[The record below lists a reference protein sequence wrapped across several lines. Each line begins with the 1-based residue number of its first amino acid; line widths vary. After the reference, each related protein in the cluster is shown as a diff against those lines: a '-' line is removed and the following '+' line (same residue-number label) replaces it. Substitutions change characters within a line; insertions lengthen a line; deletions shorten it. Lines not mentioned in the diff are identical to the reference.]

1 MAPRHTGT
9 GIRPG
14 RCRCHACR
22 GLRTSHPHPSSGPN
36 REIRPLLRGRGR
48 KGRTPL
54 RSVSFVRYRNGAIP
68 TICDSGIGMVRVRP
82 GPNREIRRYFEVVD
96 GRGCASLCSAFPM
109 RSRNGGIPTIRD
121 FGIGMIRGRLR
132 PNREMRPFFRGCGW
146 KGVCA
151 VVSRASHAIR
161 KRRNSNDLGFWC
173 RGARHSILPQPAR
186 YARFSRLGPP
196 GNGRTARAVRDGPA
210 EGAYN
215 ASGADHETPHGR
227 FRDPRHYPSEAP
239 ATRRRPFS
247 RACAAPVSLRRPP
260 PAPLQPGPCQA
271 RWNRSSQCLPPLWRT
286 SWRPSRTCWP
296 AWSDRR

>member
-1 MAPRHTGT
+1 MA
-9 GIRPG
+9 G
-14 RCRCHACR
+14 RGVLHYVPFLLCAIETAQFQRFAI
-22 GLRTSHPHPSSGPN
+22 LVSEWSASGPAPTG
-36 REIRPLLRGRGR
+36 RYAVTLRLWTEGGA
-48 KGRTPL
+48 L
-54 RSVSFVRYRNGAIP
+54 RYVPRFPCDQGTAEFQRFVILESGWSVSDPTPTGRYARF
-68 TICDSGIGMVRVRP
+68 
-82 GPNREIRRYFEVVD
+82 FEVVV
-96 GRGCASLCSAFPM
+96 GKGWAPSCPVLLMQSE
-109 RSRNGGIPTIRD
+109 NGGIPTIWD
-121 FGIGMIRGRLR
+121 S
-132 PNREMRPFFRGCGW
+132 
-146 KGVCA
+146 GVGVA
-151 VVSRASHAIR
+151 
-161 KRRNSNDLGFWC
+161 G
-173 RGARHSILPQPAR
+173 HSILPQPAR

>member
-1 MAPRHTGT
+1 
-9 GIRPG
+9 
-14 RCRCHACR
+14 
-22 GLRTSHPHPSSGPN
+22 
-36 REIRPLLRGRGR
+36 
-48 KGRTPL
+48 
-54 RSVSFVRYRNGAIP
+54 
-68 TICDSGIGMVRVRP
+68 MVRVRP

-132 PNREMRPFFRGCGW
+132 PNREMRPFPGVGDRRGCASLRSVFLTRFRNGHFPAIWDFGIGMVRVRSNPNREMRPFFRGCGW
-146 KGVCA
+146 KGVGA

-196 GNGRTARAVRDGPA
+196 GNGRRARAVRDAPA